1 MMIPDN
7 VHLSDHALDAC
18 DSLEEVIIGS
28 GVTLSNNLMD
38 RCTNIKI
45 VSIGIDIKFETED
58 HEITGTFEAYT
69 FYDAEGTQL
78 GEDVEKYEGRTFV
91 MAANGFVELVF
102 DNDDESNVME
112 SDTDVIDISKEYL
125 TYIKCKAESDPT
137 ITLDVTLK
145 DRMNATFDN
154 AAVKS
159 LGDVAANLK
168 MAIVPTSSLDD
179 TVKNIV
185 GDNPVFEITFGIN
198 TDFGDGKVTFT
209 VPYTLPEGKD
219 ASYLKVYYIKD
230 GAIAE
235 KLDATYSNGTVT
247 FITDHLSMYSIGY
260 EVPPDD
266 DGGFPVWAIVL
277 IVVAVIAV
285 AGGIGAY
292 VFLQKKKV
300 Q

>member
-1 MMIPDN
+1 
-7 VHLSDHALDAC
+7 
-18 DSLEEVIIGS
+18 
-28 GVTLSNNLMD
+28 
-38 RCTNIKI
+38 
-45 VSIGIDIKFETED
+45 
-58 HEITGTFEAYT
+58 
-69 FYDAEGTQL
+69 
-78 GEDVEKYEGRTFV
+78 

-266 DGGFPVWAIVL
+266 DDDGGFPVWAIVL
-277 IVVAVIAV
+277 IVVTVIAV